1 LHRKWINEKD
11 FVTDIVFRYTITV
24 CHSLL
29 WLPEEKPQQWFSV
42 LPYIAKL

>member
-1 LHRKWINEKD
+1 MNRKWINEKD

-24 CHSLL
+24 CQSLL
-29 WLPEEKPQQWFSV
+29 WLPKENLSWFSV